1 MPQQEPPQPLR
12 GELLAEQHNK
22 QLVPQDDQMQSMVLD
37 QQSKKRKMQE
47 RAQDHELHDEA
58 MYMNPVDQQNKNH
71 ILQDHQMQ
79 LKYLE
84 QEKKKRKLDLQQGGK
99 APEQENENFQ
109 MMWNDCAEK
118 GQRRRMNLLNSVS
131 PERGE
136 GNYYERQESRSR
148 SESTGEEVRPNEPK
162 FPLSQGSHPPPSG
175 YDLDRLSYHIDLQ
188 NFGKGLQDAANAVFS
203 SDRRSRYTQVS
214 VILLSWEDEDPQLPV
229 SLEISA
235 LKSVLVD
242 LYGFDV
248 EEYQIPATN
257 SHLELNSRIL
267 NFLKDSDTK
276 HLKIVYYAGHGK
288 LSNHGQALWT
298 R

>member
-1 MPQQEPPQPLR
+1 M
-12 GELLAEQHNK
+12 A
-22 QLVPQDDQMQSMVLD
+22 LD
-37 QQSKKRKMQE
+37 QQNKKRKTEE
-47 RAQDHELHDEA
+47 RAKSHELHDETLHL
-58 MYMNPVDQQNKNH
+58 NLVDQQNKNH

-79 LKYLE
+79 LMYLE
-84 QEKKKRKLDLQQGGK
+84 QEKKKRKLDLQQGGQGL
-99 APEQENENFQ
+99 EQENENFQ
-109 MMWNDCAEK
+109 MMLNDCTGK

-131 PERGE
+131 SERDE
-136 GNYYERQESRSR
+136 GNDCEGQKSRSR
-148 SESTGEEVRPNEPK
+148 LESVGEEVRLNETK
-162 FPLSQGSHPPPSG
+162 YPLNQDSHPPPSG

-203 SDRRSRYTQVS
+203 SECRSRYTQVS
-214 VILLSWEDEDPQLPV
+214 VILLSWEHEDPRLPV

-248 EEYQIPATN
+248 EEYQIPAIN

-276 HLKIVYYAGHGK
+276 HLKIVYYAGHRK
-288 LSNHGQALWT
+288 LNNHGQAL
-298 R
+298 